1 MFLRQMD
8 DRRAFVFPIV
18 LQRYLKVDKGNGA
31 KGSKGKTEE
40 GGDKIEACF
49 HLETAFL
56 IFKETVPAV
65 FLKIYK

>member
-1 MFLRQMD
+1 MVRKIQ
-8 DRRAFVFPIV
+8 
-18 LQRYLKVDKGNGA
+18 
-31 KGSKGKTEE
+31 KGKQEE
-40 GGDKIEACF
+40 GGDKTEACF